1 MDEGTLRSMSVLH
14 VVMLTCQQ
22 TSRDAKVIEKSRN
35 PLSQDDESSD
45 GRRGAP
51 GSFTVTKSSLL
62 HSVQSINTSPLVLHT
77 TMATLTSLPDELLT
91 LIIHHL
97 NAHPAPRSLLPGI
110 PLEDAWKA
118 ERLLFS
124 VKFDYCVC
132 DHCASAEDE
141 YPPLVQEGRR
151 DVPVFPLPV
160 KDSVNSVS
168 RVCRR
173 FRGVAVDA
181 SRRRSVMH
189 LWDDIERSMRGK
201 EKATAPEKNSAIS
214 EKKPEIPN
222 LPTKSVDKA
231 KPPITSAAT
240 QTKPPTKAGQST
252 PRHRR
257 RLSMTATHATDG
269 TPIEYTFTS
278 EEEESIKAEWE
289 RHLHGISYPSEE
301 DDPQVEAARLK
312 EEWKTIGPILT
323 LPDLATAL
331 PEKPSEAWNA
341 DGAVHDNVRYVPLP
355 PSLILE
361 QT

>member
-1 MDEGTLRSMSVLH
+1 MTNRQT
-14 VVMLTCQQ
+14 VVAV
-22 TSRDAKVIEKSRN
+22 R
-35 PLSQDDESSD
+35 
-45 GRRGAP
+45 P
-51 GSFTVTKSSLL
+51 GPFTVIKSCLVHSL
-62 HSVQSINTSPLVLHT
+62 QSINTSPLVLHT

-97 NAHPAPRSLLPGI
+97 NSHPAPRSLLPGI

-160 KDSVNSVS
+160 KDTVNSVS

-189 LWDDIERSMRGK
+189 LWDDVERSMRGK
-201 EKATAPEKNSAIS
+201 EKATAPEKTPAF
-214 EKKPEIPN
+214 PN
-222 LPTKSVDKA
+222 LPTESMDKA

-240 QTKPPTKAGQST
+240 QTKLRTNTGTPT

-257 RLSMTATHATDG
+257 RFSMTATHATDG

-289 RHLHGISYPSEE
+289 RHLHGILYPSEE
-301 DDPQVEAARLK
+301 DDAQVEAARLK
-312 EEWKTIGPILT
+312 EEWKTLGPILT

-341 DGAVHDNVRYVPLP
+341 DGAIHDNIRYVSLPPLP
-355 PSLILE
+355 SPAY
-361 QT
+361 